1 MTGRPK
7 QQMSSAIKWSR
18 HAVRCSLAVIMAVGA
33 LPWGCASIDDGI
45 EPPHISLVKIT
56 PLKSSDLESAVQLH
70 LRLVNP
76 NDRTFRIRGVTC
88 KLDINGSTIAAG
100 SSNTA
105 LELPQLG
112 TAVMPVT
119 VYTSMTDFMW
129 LMFRMMSAAPEKRES
144 LELTYAIRGKLFLD
158 DALPGLGRLPF
169 ETQGDLIKLRSSQ
182 RSPS

>member
-1 MTGRPK
+1 MPIGKR
-7 QQMSSAIKWSR
+7 WCR
-18 HAVRCSLAVIMAVGA
+18 RGA
-33 LPWGCASIDDGI
+33 LWVLLLTLLIGGLPWGCASLDEGI

-158 DALPGLGRLPF
+158 DTLPGLGRLTF

>member
-1 MTGRPK
+1 MTTGKRWRGRIAL
-7 QQMSSAIKWSR
+7 QVLFLTLW
-18 HAVRCSLAVIMAVGA
+18 VGG
-33 LPWGCASIDDGI
+33 LPWGCATLDEGI

-56 PLKSSDLESAVQLH
+56 PMKSDELESAVQLH

-100 SSNTA
+100 SSNTPV
-105 LELPQLG
+105 ELPRLG
-112 TAVMPVT
+112 TTVMPVT

-158 DALPGLGRLPF
+158 DALPGLDRLPF

>member
-1 MTGRPK
+1 MPMDKR
-7 QQMSSAIKWSR
+7 WR
-18 HAVRCSLAVIMAVGA
+18 HRATLRVLLFTLLIGSLF
-33 LPWGCASIDDGI
+33 WGCASLDEGI

-56 PLKSSDLESAVQLH
+56 PLKSDDLESTIQLH

-76 NDRTFRIRGVTC
+76 NDRTFRIRGITC

-105 LELPQLG
+105 VELPQLG
-112 TAVMPVT
+112 TTVIPVT

-129 LMFRMMSAAPEKRES
+129 LMLRMMSTAPEKREA

-158 DALPGLGRLPF
+158 DALPGLDRLTF
-169 ETQGDLIKLRSSQ
+169 ETEGDLIKLRSSP
-182 RSPS
+182 RTTS